1 MKEISSY
8 SDLLFQDDSIWFSQK
23 NETKIHYPEQG
34 NSIFSQIEEKSF
46 WYIHRNNV
54 IVEIIKKHINPKSIF
69 FEIGGGN
76 GYVLSKIKDEGFD
89 CVMLEPD
96 LNGILIAQKRG
107 INNLICSNFYDA
119 CFKNNTIPNIGIFD
133 VLEHIE
139 DENMF
144 LNSLFNSLEINGKLI
159 ITVPAYNFLWSDE
172 DNHDGHFRRYN
183 IKNISEVLIKHGFKI
198 DYKSYFFSVLPIP
211 IFILR
216 TIPTFLKIKR
226 KYSVET
232 YQKENT
238 IDNTFL
244 MSLLKKI
251 WEWEILFLK
260 KDKKIRF
267 GGSILIVASK
277 S

>member
-119 CFKNNTIPNIGIFD
+119 CFKNNTIPNIKMPVND
-133 VLEHIE
+133 
-139 DENMF
+139 
-144 LNSLFNSLEINGKLI
+144 
-159 ITVPAYNFLWSDE
+159 W
-172 DNHDGHFRRYN
+172 R
-183 IKNISEVLIKHGFKI
+183 
-198 DYKSYFFSVLPIP
+198 
-211 IFILR
+211 
-216 TIPTFLKIKR
+216 IKR
-226 KYSVET
+226 KITSH
-232 YQKENT
+232 KAT
-238 IDNTFL
+238 INSIAL
-244 MSLLKKI
+244 IKRLLKYP
-251 WEWEILFLK
+251 FLK
-260 KDKKIRF
+260 EKYPKVKIEKQT
-267 GGSILIVASK
+267 IKASRI
-277 S
+277 